1 MRWWR
6 PVPRVRLVRPRW
18 FPAATLEN
26 AMVDASKR
34 RLKRLACYIPVAAV
48 GLEFV
53 WIFVLFLAL
62 IFSVGDTPYVNTP
75 DKSRFFDW
83 LSIWPAAAG
92 VLLGLIGV
100 LLLLPVKAIDWFF
113 LIAGILACAGLVYV
127 CTKGFW

>member
-1 MRWWR
+1 
-6 PVPRVRLVRPRW
+6 VV
-18 FPAATLEN
+18 PAATAEK

-75 DKSRFFDW
+75 EKSRFFDT
-83 LSIWPAAAG
+83 LSALPAAAG
-92 VLLGLIGV
+92 VLFGV
-100 LLLLPVKAIDWFF
+100 VASLCRLPVKAIDWFF
-113 LIAGILACAGLVYV
+113 LIAGILVCAGLVYV
-127 CTKGFW
+127 CVKGIW